1 MKDKQA
7 TSKKDSRN
15 PIVRFFANLGP
26 GLITGAADDDP
37 SGIATYSTAGAL
49 LGTSQLWTALI
60 TWPLMATV
68 QMMCARIGMV
78 TGVGLAG
85 ALRQKFPK
93 SLIVIAA
100 SALLVANTIN
110 IGADL
115 SGMSDAAEM
124 LSGINSHFFVVL
136 FGLAIAVATVQF
148 RYHQIANVLKWL
160 ALTLFAYVITGFVI
174 GPDWSKVAH
183 DTFVPSLPKG
193 HEGWAMLVAILGT
206 TISPYLFFWQSSQEV
221 EEEKAIGRRML
232 AWRQGATRR
241 EIGVRTMDVGIGTF
255 FSNLVMYFIILS
267 TALTLHAHGTTN
279 IETTKQ
285 AAEALLPLAGKF
297 AYLLFT
303 VGIIGVGFLAI
314 PTLAGS
320 AAYAFAETFG
330 WRQGLDSRFTAA
342 RTFYGVVILST
353 LMGVALDFAGVNPVK
368 ALYWTAIIN
377 GLLAPFLLV
386 GVWLIASDRKIMQNQ
401 PSSRLALVSVGVTT
415 LLMFAAAIG
424 MFVF

>member
-1 MKDKQA
+1 
-7 TSKKDSRN
+7 
-15 PIVRFFANLGP
+15 
-26 GLITGAADDDP
+26 
-37 SGIATYSTAGAL
+37 
-49 LGTSQLWTALI
+49 
-60 TWPLMATV
+60 
-68 QMMCARIGMV
+68 
-78 TGVGLAG
+78 
-85 ALRQKFPK
+85 
-93 SLIVIAA
+93 
-100 SALLVANTIN
+100 
-110 IGADL
+110 
-115 SGMSDAAEM
+115 
-124 LSGINSHFFVVL
+124 
-136 FGLAIAVATVQF
+136 
-148 RYHQIANVLKWL
+148 
-160 ALTLFAYVITGFVI
+160 
-174 GPDWSKVAH
+174 
-183 DTFVPSLPKG
+183 
-193 HEGWAMLVAILGT
+193 
-206 TISPYLFFWQSSQEV
+206 
-221 EEEKAIGRRML
+221 
-232 AWRQGATRR
+232 
-241 EIGVRTMDVGIGTF
+241 MDVGIGTF

-330 WRQGLDSRFTAA
+330 WRQGLDSKFTAA
-342 RTFYGVVILST
+342 RLFYGVVILST

-386 GVWLIASDRKIMQNQ
+386 GVWLVASDRKIMQNQ
-401 PSSRLALVSVGVTT
+401 PSSRLALVSVGLTT